1 MSVFIREHSGNRSEI
16 GFLIPSLGP
25 KEKRKAKSLRSFLEG
40 NGF

>member
-25 KEKRKAKSLRSFLEG
+25 KIFKVLLRRKWFLSISA
-40 NGF
+40 